1 LPFTFYA
8 TTTTTVKGGV
18 GGTAGV
24 GGNGHGHGNSSNGN
38 GNSGGV
44 SYSSSELHLD
54 RVSSMAFS
62 CARPTPSTPQWV
74 LGGSEVNLTSLAR
87 YV

>member
-1 LPFTFYA
+1 MNKHFILFIFF
-8 TTTTTVKGGV
+8 TVKGGV

-24 GGNGHGHGNSSNGN
+24 GGGSNGGN
-38 GNSGGV
+38 GGGGGV

-87 YV
+87 

>member
-1 LPFTFYA
+1 MNKHFILFIFF
-8 TTTTTVKGGV
+8 TVKRGV

-24 GGNGHGHGNSSNGN
+24 GGGSNGGN
-38 GNSGGV
+38 GGGGGV

-87 YV
+87 